1 MPFAERLCVTLG
13 VEDAVAAVVEEV
25 LGPLEALEDP
35 CRTDPTESS
44 ESAASG
50 LVESNE
56 VDVGLLEVAWVVPSA
71 PDVVEEAGAEP
82 ADVEGS
88 ERALEDPMGDEFET
102 AESGPWVLA
111 EALPPEAAVLYP
123 EDEAE
128 VPGVGAATP
137 GLVPDVAGTDDAVL
151 PDDDSN
157 GAETAVPDEIG
168 TDDAVPDDDSN
179 GAETAVPDEVGID
192 AAVPEV
198 AGIDA
203 AVLAEAGADAGA
215 DAVILAEAG
224 IVAAELGVLAAVAA
238 GCWPF
243 GRATRF
249 CAAVTP
255 IG

>member
-157 GAETAVPDEIG
+157 GAETAVPDE
-168 TDDAVPDDDSN
+168 
-179 GAETAVPDEVGID
+179 VGID